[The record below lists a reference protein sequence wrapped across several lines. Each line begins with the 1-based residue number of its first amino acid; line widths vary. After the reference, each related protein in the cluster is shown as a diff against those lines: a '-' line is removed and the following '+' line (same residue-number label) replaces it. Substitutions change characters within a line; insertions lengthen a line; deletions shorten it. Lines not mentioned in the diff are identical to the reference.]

1 LGIRVTRVRGL
12 AGVWSPDLIATRPF
26 LLDICYST
34 KIAPALTQYRI
45 SGEGAE
51 GIAAS
56 IERGIATGELR
67 PGEALPTVRSLAAEL
82 GVSPTTVAASFKS
95 LRSRGLVVTRARSG
109 AQVSWRP
116 PLGAPVLGTTV
127 PDGVRDLASGNP
139 DPELLPDL
147 TPALRRIEPPRQL
160 YGGDPADPELL
171 ELARA
176 ELERDGISAEEM
188 AVVSGA
194 LDGIERALE
203 AQLRP
208 GDVVAVEDP
217 GFAGLFHLLRALGL
231 ALRPVAIDARGMLPG
246 ALADALDGGVAAVV
260 INPRGQNPTGA
271 SLDPERATALRAVL
285 NRRPDAM
292 LLEDDHLGPIA
303 GAPRLT
309 LTAGRSRWA
318 AARSLAKSLGPD
330 LRLAVLAGD
339 SETISRVR
347 GRQAV
352 GPGWV
357 SHLLQRTA
365 ATLWK
370 DKKVARELERAAE
383 TYGERREAFVDA
395 LAKQGIEV
403 EAPTGLNVWIPVPD
417 ETTVVQTLQSEGW
430 AVMPGAP
437 FRLQAEPAIRV
448 TISFLTPAESP
459 ALAEAIASA
468 LRPSDRTR
476 SA

>member
-1 LGIRVTRVRGL
+1 LGILVTRVRGL
-12 AGVWSPDLIATRPF
+12 LVSRFPGLVVTAF
-26 LLDICYST
+26 LPSIICYST
-34 KIAPALTQYRI
+34 KISSELTQYRI
-45 SGEGAE
+45 AGDGAGE
-51 GIAAS
+51 IAAS
-56 IERGIATGELR
+56 IERGIARGELR
-67 PGEALPTVRSLAAEL
+67 PGEALPAVRSLAAEL
-82 GVSPTTVAASFKS
+82 GVSPTTVAAAFKS

-116 PLGAPVLGTTV
+116 PLGAPLLGASI
-127 PDGVRDLASGNP
+127 PEGARDLASGNP

-147 TPALRRIEPPRQL
+147 TPVLRHIEPPRQL
-160 YGGDPADPELL
+160 YGGDSGDPRLL
-171 ELARA
+171 ELASA
-176 ELERDGISAEEM
+176 ELGHDGIPAEDL

-194 LDGIERALE
+194 LDGIERALA

-231 ALRPVAIDARGMLPG
+231 ALRPVAIDARGMIPA
-246 ALADALDGGVAAVV
+246 ALGDALGQGAAAVV
-260 INPRGQNPTGA
+260 LNPRGQNPTGA
-271 SLDPERATALRAVL
+271 SLDPERAAALGNVL
-285 NRRPDAM
+285 DRHPGAM

-339 SETISRVR
+339 PETISRVR
-347 GRQAV
+347 GRQTV

-357 SHLLQRTA
+357 SHLLQRIA
-365 ATLWK
+365 ATLWE
-370 DKKVARELERAAE
+370 DKKVAHGLQQATA
-383 TYGERREAFVDA
+383 TYGKRREAFVSA
-395 LAKQGIEV
+395 LAEHSIEV
-403 EAPTGLNVWIPVPD
+403 ESPTGLNVWIPVPD
-417 ETTVVQTLQSEGW
+417 EATVVQTLQSEGW

-437 FRLQAEPAIRV
+437 FRLQVGPAIRV
-448 TISFLTPAESP
+448 TISSLKPSESP
-459 ALAEAIASA
+459 ALAEALASA
-468 LRPSDRTR
+468 LRPSQLTR